1 LLFTDTSTN
10 GLYLLFFGLEISTS
24 NSWER
29 GRGQYNLKI
38 GVGIGRVDNW
48 NFDQL
53 CGKLTISKKV
63 AQSVI
68 FNLLFYTYKSFLG
81 SCLRDCKVKTRLGKV
96 CFDSVRAL

>member
-1 LLFTDTSTN
+1 MIVSVLKFVKKIL
-10 GLYLLFFGLEISTS
+10 
-24 NSWER
+24 
-29 GRGQYNLKI
+29 QYNLKI

-53 CGKLTISKKV
+53 YGKLTISKKV

-81 SCLRDCKVKTRLGKV
+81 NCLRDCKVKIAEKYFLEAATGLLRP
-96 CFDSVRAL
+96 CTP